1 MHGKEST
8 PILDKPVSLSTAQS
22 ALVLLAG
29 TAVGVAV
36 VGGLYWAQS
45 VLIPIALAVLLAFLL
60 TPVVKALQRWHLDRR
75 LSIIL
80 VVLLAAAL
88 IGGVGWI
95 VKVEL
100 SSLAEGLPTY
110 SRNVRVK
117 VQYIRDLGGRVGT
130 ERLASL
136 LENFT
141 GAAERTP
148 PPSPA
153 EEVPQPNRPNPN
165 AAPAPPDEPA
175 APAASNAWQS
185 RLLNLLGAVMS
196 SAAGIV
202 LALVLVIFLLLE
214 REPLRNRLIRLMG
227 YGHVSATTKAL
238 DDAGG
243 RIGRYLHMQFALNSS
258 YGILW
263 GTALY
268 FIGVDY
274 ALLWGFLAAVLRY
287 IPYLGASLGAL
298 FPIALSLAQFPG
310 WWSTLIVIAVVLV
323 LELVWNNALE
333 PWLYGQSIGVSP
345 VGMLIAVAFWT
356 LLWGPVGLVLSGPLT
371 ICLVVLGT
379 HVPGL
384 AFFSILLGDAPA
396 VKPGES
402 FYLQLVS
409 RNQDEAAQL
418 ILEQANTLSPTNVY
432 DDLLVPALIRARRD
446 LERQELSAHDCELVL
461 RATREL
467 LDDLGEHLPRPEAAA
482 TLDPDAGAPSPASP
496 PVHVFLSPARDQADV
511 LAMEM
516 LRQLLDPQRWDLNMA
531 ASDTSTTSFV
541 DLVAREAPALV
552 CMAAMPPGGLAHAR
566 YLCKRLRLR
575 CPKVKILVGRWGLD
589 ENLEINRAQLLD
601 AGADAMATT
610 LGDTCRQLEVWLANT
625 QFDTPDAT
633 ASPAPHYTNLLTSK
647 GD

>member
-1 MHGKEST
+1 MTS
-8 PILDKPVSLSTAQS
+8 ILDKPFSPSASQN

-45 VLIPIALAVLLAFLL
+45 ILIPVALAVLLAFLL

-75 LSIIL
+75 VSIIL
-80 VVLLAAAL
+80 VVLVAAAI
-88 IGGVGWI
+88 IGGVGWV

-110 SRNVRVK
+110 SKNIRVK
-117 VQYIRDLGGRVGT
+117 AQFVRELGGRMGT
-130 ERLASL
+130 ERLAGL

-141 GAAERTP
+141 GAAEK
-148 PPSPA
+148 SPA
-153 EEVPQPNRPNPN
+153 HITGEMARQPGRATSPAVPPTT
-165 AAPAPPDEPA
+165 APPESPA
-175 APAASNAWQS
+175 APASSSAWQS
-185 RLLNLLGAVMS
+185 RLLNLLGAAMS
-196 SAAGIV
+196 SVAGIV
-202 LALVLVIFLLLE
+202 LALVLVIFMLLE
-214 REPLRNRLIRLMG
+214 REPMRNRFIRLMG
-227 YGHVSATTKAL
+227 HGRMAATTKAL
-238 DDAGG
+238 DDAGE
-243 RIGRYLHMQFALNSS
+243 RIGRYLHMQFALNGS

-274 ALLWGFLAAVLRY
+274 ALLWGFLAAILRY

-298 FPIALSLAQFPG
+298 FPIALSMAQFSS
-310 WWSTLIVIAVVLV
+310 WWPPLVVIAVVLV

-356 LLWGPVGLVLSGPLT
+356 FLWGPVGLVLSGPLT

-396 VKPGES
+396 VDAGEN
-402 FYLQLVS
+402 FYLQLVA

-418 ILEQANTLSPTNVY
+418 VLEQANTLAPAKVY

-446 LERQELSAHDCELVL
+446 LERQVISAHDCDLVL
-461 RATREL
+461 RAAREL
-467 LDDLGEHLPRPEAAA
+467 LDDLGEHLPRTDA
-482 TLDPDAGAPSPASP
+482 TALLDTDAVAPLTVPTP
-496 PVHVFLSPARDQADV
+496 LRVLLSPARDQADE

-516 LRQLLDPQRWDLNMA
+516 LRQLLDPARWDLGMTA
-531 ASDTSTTSFV
+531 PDTSTTAFV
-541 DLVAREAPALV
+541 ELVEREQPALV
-552 CMAAMPPGGLAHAR
+552 CMAALPPGGLAHAR

-575 CPKVKILVGRWGLD
+575 CPAVKIFVGRWGLE
-589 ENLEINRAQLLD
+589 ENLDINKTQLLD

-610 LGDTCRQLEVWLANT
+610 LGDTCNQLEIWASASQTNS
-625 QFDTPDAT
+625 PDAP
-633 ASPAPHYTNLLTSK
+633 ASPAPDYTNLLTSK
-647 GD
+647 GE